1 MRIATLY
8 DIHGNLPALEAVLDE
23 IEKEQVDAIVVGGDA
38 IAGPMPNEVLDRLK
52 AIQTPVHYILGN
64 GESEV
69 LRYLAGEPI
78 KGLTPNGE
86 KGAVVVG
93 DLLTEENKAFVRG
106 WSFSVMFKSPHFGDV
121 LFCHATPHN
130 NTHVF
135 TKVAEP
141 SQIEPVF
148 EGVMA
153 DLVVCGH
160 THMQYDL
167 TAAGKR
173 VVNSGSVGMPFGE
186 PGAHWLL
193 IGETI
198 EFRNTEFDREAA
210 AETIRQSQSPEAE
223 PFVSGNIFNTPA
235 EADVLPLL
243 AVLAENQST
252 DR

>member
-8 DIHGNLPALEAVLDE
+8 DIHGNLPALEAVLAE
-23 IEKEQVDAIVVGGDA
+23 IETEQVDAIVVGGDA
-38 IAGPMPNEVLDRLK
+38 IAGPMPNAVLDRLK
-52 AIQTPVHYILGN
+52 MIETPVHYIVGN

-78 KGLTPNGE
+78 AALTPAGE
-86 KGAVVVG
+86 EGAIGVG
-93 DLLTEENKAFVRG
+93 DRLSEANKAFIRG
-106 WSFSVMFKSPHFGDV
+106 WSFSVKFKSPHFGDI

-135 TKVAEP
+135 TKQSEP
-141 SQIEPVF
+141 SKIEAVF
-148 EGVMA
+148 SGVIA

-167 TAAGKR
+167 DVAGKR

-186 PGAHWLL
+186 PGAHWLI

-198 EFRNTEFDREAA
+198 EFRNTEFDRKAA
-210 AETIRQSQSPEAE
+210 AEIIRQSKAPDPEAFIE
-223 PFVSGNIFNTPA
+223 GQIFGTPA
-235 EADVLPLL
+235 EEQAMTVLGSIE
-243 AVLAENQST
+243 ENQAT
-252 DR
+252 TR